1 VDIVS
6 GMVHATP
13 SFETFVLVIA
23 LATYRVLARSAFGC
37 GQPAAG
43 WLVAAGAVPV
53 TVAPRLDAH
62 ASALELLLLLLLLEQ
77 PPAIRPTATTSAAP
91 ATAGRRAQAL
101 LISLLMFTTP
111 RVHVLEQLSHQAG
124 TARLARGRGGTT
136 HTAGWPAWY
145 REPVTAVAETNEP
158 AGDAAARSARPR
170 HLIVTVYGLYA
181 RSDGGW
187 LSVAALIRLLAELG
201 VDEPAVRSAISRLKR
216 RGILEARRQEGS
228 AGYQLSAEAL
238 AILREGDA
246 RIFRRLRA
254 APSDGWLLAVF
265 SVPEAERQRRHV
277 LRSELTRLGF
287 GMVAPGVWIV
297 PAHPDDATAETLRRL
312 GLDAYADLFHADHL
326 AFGDP
331 ADKIRRWWDL
341 DDLERQYEAF
351 VRVHEPA
358 LRRWE
363 NGTGDERQA
372 FADYVRA
379 VTDWRRLPYL
389 DPGLPAEL
397 LPADWVGLRAAEDFF
412 ALRAVLEKPAR
423 AYVEQVISG

>member
-1 VDIVS
+1 
-6 GMVHATP
+6 
-13 SFETFVLVIA
+13 
-23 LATYRVLARSAFGC
+23 
-37 GQPAAG
+37 
-43 WLVAAGAVPV
+43 
-53 TVAPRLDAH
+53 
-62 ASALELLLLLLLLEQ
+62 
-77 PPAIRPTATTSAAP
+77 
-91 ATAGRRAQAL
+91 
-101 LISLLMFTTP
+101 
-111 RVHVLEQLSHQAG
+111 
-124 TARLARGRGGTT
+124 
-136 HTAGWPAWY
+136 
-145 REPVTAVAETNEP
+145 VTAVAETNEP
-158 AGDAAARSARPR
+158 GGDAAARSARPR

-187 LSVAALIRLLAELG
+187 LSVAALIQLLAELG

-246 RIFRRLRA
+246 RIFRQRRA
-254 APSDGWLLAVF
+254 ALGDGWLLAVF

-297 PAHPDDATAETLRRL
+297 PAHPEDVTAETLRRL
-312 GLDAYADLFHADHL
+312 GLNGYADLFHADHL

-351 VRVHEPA
+351 VRVHEPT

-363 NGTGDERQA
+363 NGGGEERQA
-372 FADYVRA
+372 FADYVRV

-389 DPGLPAEL
+389 DPGLPTEL
-397 LPADWVGLRAAEDFF
+397 LPADWVGLRAAEEFF

-423 AYVEQVISG
+423 AYVQRVISG